1 MRSRRAGFCAA
12 CLAASLLITMIA
24 GPAIQAADGD
34 RTIQITAKKF
44 EYSPREITVK
54 RGVPVVLEFTSED
67 VLHGF
72 NCSDLNI
79 RSDIM
84 PGKIT
89 SISFTPNKAGIF
101 PFHCDN
107 FCGSGHETMTGTIKV
122 IE

>member
-1 MRSRRAGFCAA
+1 MKRARVGDFIIAVIVAGFMMT
-12 CLAASLLITMIA
+12 LAGSCGWAQDSGQVIRVA
-24 GPAIQAADGD
+24 
-34 RTIQITAKKF
+34 AKKF
-44 EYSPREITVK
+44 VYTPKEITLK
-54 RGVPVVLEFTSED
+54 KGVPVVLEFTSED

>member
-1 MRSRRAGFCAA
+1 MERTRVGDFIIAAIVTAFMMALASSSGWAQDSGQAMR
-12 CLAASLLITMIA
+12 IA
-24 GPAIQAADGD
+24 
-34 RTIQITAKKF
+34 AKKF
-44 EYSPREITVK
+44 VYTPKEITLK
-54 RGVPVVLEFTSED
+54 KGVPVVLEFTSED

-72 NCSDLNI
+72 NCPDLNI
-79 RSDIM
+79 RADIM

-89 SISFTPNKAGIF
+89 SISLTPNKAGIF